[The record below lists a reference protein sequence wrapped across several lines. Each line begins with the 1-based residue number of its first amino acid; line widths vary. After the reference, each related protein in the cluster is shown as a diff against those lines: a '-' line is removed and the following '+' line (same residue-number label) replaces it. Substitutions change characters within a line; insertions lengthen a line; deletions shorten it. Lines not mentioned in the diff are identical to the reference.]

1 VHVYNNYFRGNALY
15 GIAST
20 MNGGVLAEGNYFTG
34 VAFPCHSTS
43 GYADSGPGR
52 LVQRNNVFVGSG
64 ACEVGGS
71 VVEPRTY
78 YAYTLDPAANVP
90 ALVASGAGAGRL

>member
-1 VHVYNNYFRGNALY
+1 VHVYNNAFVGNELY

-20 MNGGVLAEGNYFTG
+20 ENAGVLIEGNHFQDVPYTVYSTG
-34 VAFPCHSTS
+34 

-52 LVQRNNVFVGSG
+52 AVARNNVFVRSG
-64 ACEVGGS
+64 TPELSGS

-78 YAYTLDPAANVP
+78 YSYTVDAPTGVPAAVR
-90 ALVASGAGAGRL
+90 AGAGRGRM